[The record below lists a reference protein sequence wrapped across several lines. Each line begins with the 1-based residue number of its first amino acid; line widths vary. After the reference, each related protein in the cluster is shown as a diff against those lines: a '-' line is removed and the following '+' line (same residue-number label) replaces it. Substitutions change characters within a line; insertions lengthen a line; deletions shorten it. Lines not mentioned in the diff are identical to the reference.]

1 MIKQIFLSD
10 STDQLDM
17 KQLIFAEINGV
28 SVNGKMISDAL
39 DDNALSLVENAK
51 TYVPKNS
58 NDGFKDYLLDNAR
71 YILAV
76 SYIIRGEIKDIER
89 AEITAKRKVKELLK
103 QL

>member
-51 TYVPKNS
+51 TYVPENS
-58 NDGFKDYLLDNAR
+58 NDGFKDYLLDNA
-71 YILAV
+71 
-76 SYIIRGEIKDIER
+76 
-89 AEITAKRKVKELLK
+89 LK
-103 QL
+103 QAHLTLLQYKACGAIHFHP

>member
-17 KQLIFAEINGV
+17 KQLIFSFFYGV

-51 TYVPKNS
+51 TDVPENS
-58 NDGFKDYLLDNAR
+58 NDSFKDYLLDNAR